1 LFCLLHT
8 MFRFFGTFV
17 AAASAGDVRKVI
29 SSRDVFPTSWHQVSR
44 VDGHHMIEFTV
55 GLKQTN
61 LEKLDEKFWAVSTP
75 GNTEWQNFMTLEDI
89 DAMIAPLSEHK
100 AAVNTWLAELPGAVL
115 TDRGDSIKVRAPAR
129 AVEQLFLA
137 ELHLFTHD
145 HGHNI
150 ARAVGDVSIP
160 AQVANAVDLLSGL
173 TDFPMPGPTS
183 LHREVAVQNSVK
195 PAIIPESLKLMYSVP
210 AELAATNITQSVA
223 EFQDDSSYNKQDL
236 QTFFNQTDE
245 AADTVYD
252 IVGPYSGTYP
262 DMEATLDTQY
272 MMGVSETPEMFYWTT
287 PGWQYEW
294 ANNFYSTKTIPES
307 VSISWGW
314 AESGQ
319 CQSGIAET
327 ECTTLGV
334 DAAGYVA
341 RTNTEF
347 QKIGLRGT
355 SLFAASGDSGANGR
369 TDGMCTGTVLHAS
382 FPGSSPYITAV
393 GATQFSE
400 PEYKLPTATAACTAL
415 ASQNFSC
422 ASGGTEVAVSQ
433 PVAGFTSGGG
443 FSTYT
448 PRPSYQDAAVEGY
461 FSSGVELPPS
471 TYYNSSNRGYPDVAA
486 LGNNFAVYLDSYGG
500 WTTVGGTSAS
510 SPTFAS
516 IAGYLNS
523 LSINK
528 TGKPLGFM
536 NPLLYK
542 MAADQPSAF
551 TDIVSGDNKC
561 TEDGC
566 ASTCKGYLCTK
577 GWDPVTGLGTPVLTE
592 MMTYVEAQLDAKAS
606 VMV

>member
-1 LFCLLHT
+1 MVKIAALFT
-8 MFRFFGTFV
+8 V
-17 AAASAGDVRKVI
+17 AAAADPRKVI
-29 SSRDVFPTSWHQVSR
+29 SSRSVFPKAWNQVSR
-44 VDGHHMIEFTV
+44 ADGHHNVEFTV
-55 GLKQTN
+55 GVKQTN
-61 LEKLDEKFWAVSTP
+61 LHQLEERFWSVSDP
-75 GNTEWQNFMTLEDI
+75 SSPEWQNFMALDEI
-89 DAMIAPLSEHK
+89 DSLIAPKSDDKEAVRSWLS
-100 AAVNTWLAELPGAVL
+100 ELPGAVV
-115 TDRGDSIKVRAPAR
+115 TDRGDSFKVRA
-129 AVEQLFLA
+129 AVKGVEHLFDT
-137 ELHLFTHD
+137 ELHLFSHD
-145 HGHNI
+145 YGHLI

-160 AQVANAVDLLSGL
+160 AQVSEAIDIVSGL
-173 TDFPMPGPTS
+173 TDFPMRGPKN
-183 LHREVAVQNSVK
+183 LHRDTIAQSAAAAPVV
-195 PAIIPESLKLMYSVP
+195 IPESLKGMYSVP
-210 AELAATNITQSVA
+210 AGLAATGVSQSVA
-223 EFQDDSSYNKQDL
+223 EFQDDQSYNKQDL
-236 QTFFNQTDE
+236 QTFLNQTDLS
-245 AADTVYD
+245 ATTVAE

-272 MMGVSETPEMFYWTT
+272 MVGVSESPEMFYWTT

-294 ANNFYSTKTIPES
+294 ANNFYSTKTVPES

-347 QKIGLRGT
+347 QKIGLRGV

-369 TDGMCTGTVLHAS
+369 TDGECTGTTLHAS

-400 PEYKLPTATAACTAL
+400 PKYDLDVTPPACTAL
-415 ASQNFSC
+415 GSGFKC

-448 PRPSYQDAAVEGY
+448 PMPAYQQSAVEGY
-461 FSSGVELPPS
+461 LSSGVALPPS
-471 TYYNSSNRGYPDVAA
+471 TYFNKSNRAYPDVAA
-486 LGNNFAVYLDSYGG
+486 MGNNFAVYLNSYGG

-523 LSINK
+523 LSMNK

-542 MAADQPSAF
+542 MAAAKPSAF

-566 ASTCKGYLCTK
+566 FSSCKGYECAK
-577 GWDPVTGLGTPVLTE
+577 GWDPVTGLGTPVLSE
-592 MMTYVEAQLDAKAS
+592 MLAYIEAQLDAKA